1 MNCDD
6 DHHAM
11 MNGQRIAQSLG
22 LNPSDTPRTDAA
34 TIDCGWDTTH
44 PVVKKEFAQKLERE
58 IADLRVALA
67 AMGAIAE
74 STAEE
79 IQRLRDAFSALL
91 YTAERNVDLIISVS
105 DRYDLDVAIESAKE
119 ALR

>member
-11 MNGQRIAQSLG
+11 MNGPRIAQSLG

-34 TIDCGWDTTH
+34 TIYGSGATVPLVEKT
-44 PVVKKEFAQKLERE
+44 FAQKLERE

-67 AMGAIAE
+67 ATCSIAE

-79 IQRLRDAFSALL
+79 MQRLRDAFSALL

-119 ALR
+119 ALK